1 MPVQTPATGEAGD
14 EDGDEDVGDVVGTVA
29 APHSSR
35 FPLESFSVGFS
46 SGLTPLSLYK
56 PRAEDWAYSTMNS
69 FSS

>member
-1 MPVQTPATGEAGD
+1 MPVQTPATGEAGDEAGD

-56 PRAEDWAYSTMNS
+56 PRAEDWA
-69 FSS
+69 

>member
-29 APHSSR
+29 ALHSSR

-56 PRAEDWAYSTMNS
+56 PRAEDWA
-69 FSS
+69 

>member
-56 PRAEDWAYSTMNS
+56 PWAEDWA
-69 FSS
+69 

>member
-56 PRAEDWAYSTMNS
+56 PRAEDWA
-69 FSS
+69 

>member
-1 MPVQTPATGEAGD
+1 MPAQTPATGEAGD

-29 APHSSR
+29 APHGSR

-56 PRAEDWAYSTMNS
+56 PRAEDWA
-69 FSS
+69 

>member
-1 MPVQTPATGEAGD
+1 MVMPVQTPATGEAGD
-14 EDGDEDVGDVVGTVA
+14 EDGDEDVGDVGDVVGTVA

-56 PRAEDWAYSTMNS
+56 PRAEDWA
-69 FSS
+69 

>member
-14 EDGDEDVGDVVGTVA
+14 EAGDEDVGDVVGTVV

-56 PRAEDWAYSTMNS
+56 PRAEDWA
-69 FSS
+69 

>member
-1 MPVQTPATGEAGD
+1 MPAQTPATGEAGD

-56 PRAEDWAYSTMNS
+56 PWAEDWA
-69 FSS
+69 